1 MLWKTIVEKNTT
13 ATSLFSWKP
22 QTGKGRTFAPML
34 AVVGYQ
40 LLVGRAT
47 TLNCQLPTAMRN
59 AIIRRVIIFGAM
71 ACISLLAIQS
81 YWVLRTWDI
90 QEQEFNR
97 RVNQALL
104 DAANQLA
111 QMNVFALPKEKL
123 VQQIST
129 NYWAVNINNVFE
141 AADLEHALGS
151 AFERQSLKED
161 YEYGIFD
168 CSSDQMV
175 RGKVVRYSLKQ
186 TTQEPIAADPLP
198 KHDDQDFIYY
208 FGVLFPNKTANIISN
223 MWLVI
228 GFTVLLLFTV
238 SFFIYSML
246 VILRQKQLSELQR
259 DFINNMTHEFK
270 TPISTINISTDV
282 FLQNEKIKDNPRLNR
297 YAGIIKEQVLRL
309 NAQVEKVLQLAKIER
324 DHIELNL
331 EKMDLV
337 ELLRNISPSL
347 ELKVADKQG
356 VLQLDLDAEQALV
369 MADRMHLT
377 NILHNLVDN
386 GVKYAKEKPKITI
399 SLRKQGNEI
408 VLGVRD
414 NGIGIPKEH
423 QVRVFDKFHRVPT
436 GNIHNVKG
444 FGLGLFYVKTMCK
457 EHRWKINLQSE
468 EGKGTLIEIR
478 MPGQ

>member
-1 MLWKTIVEKNTT
+1 
-13 ATSLFSWKP
+13 
-22 QTGKGRTFAPML
+22 
-34 AVVGYQ
+34 
-40 LLVGRAT
+40 
-47 TLNCQLPTAMRN
+47 MRN

-71 ACISLLAIQS
+71 ACLSLLAIQS

-111 QMNVFALPKEKL
+111 QLNLHALPKEKL

-129 NYWAVNINNVFE
+129 NYWVVNINNVFE
-141 AADLEHALGS
+141 ANELEHALGT

-175 RGKVVRYSLKQ
+175 RGKFVKYSLKQ
-186 TTQEPIAADPLP
+186 PTGMTTTDPLP

-208 FGVLFPNKTANIISN
+208 FGILFPNKSANILGN
-223 MWLVI
+223 MWLVLS
-228 GFTVLLLFTV
+228 FTMLLLFTV
-238 SFFIYSML
+238 LFFIYSMT

-282 FLQNEKIKDNPRLNR
+282 FLKNEKIKDDPRLNR

-331 EKMDLV
+331 EEIDLD

-347 ELKVADKQG
+347 ELKIADKEG
-356 VLQLDLDAEQALV
+356 ALHLDLGAAGATV

-386 GVKYAKEKPKITI
+386 SVKYAKEKTEIRI
-399 SLRKQGNEI
+399 SLRQEGNTI
-408 VLGVRD
+408 VLGVQD

-423 QVRVFDKFHRVPT
+423 QKRVFDKFLPRAHRERAQRQRFWPRAVLRE
-436 GNIHNVKG
+436 NHVQRARLEN
-444 FGLGLFYVKTMCK
+444 
-457 EHRWKINLQSE
+457 
-468 EGKGTLIEIR
+468 
-478 MPGQ
+478 